1 MKGASNHSVW
11 FGISNPF
18 TCVDWAYMI
27 LFFAWK
33 LALSFLCRKIIKKI
47 RDNSLKSIKK
57 LIDSINKLKI
67 AINKFGSL
75 R

>member
-33 LALSFLCRKIIKKI
+33 LALSSLRRKINKKFLI
-47 RDNSLKSIKK
+47 ILLKSIKK
-57 LIDSINKLKI
+57 
-67 AINKFGSL
+67 
-75 R
+75 

>member
-47 RDNSLKSIKK
+47 
-57 LIDSINKLKI
+57 
-67 AINKFGSL
+67 
-75 R
+75 